1 MKVLVIGA
9 TGMLAKPVIEI
20 FAKQGFDLR
29 LFSRS
34 VTPSMFPEK
43 FEIVKG
49 DVFNPADL
57 QKAVHKCDAIHI
69 SLSKVSEFSAA
80 DAIIKVAQ
88 QNGVK
93 LISYVSGCTVAEE
106 NRWFSM
112 IDDKYRAEQVI
123 IQSGIPYLIF
133 RPTWFFE
140 SLDLM
145 IRNRKAMMIGSQPNP
160 YRWIAADDFASMIAE
175 AYKKQEVRSKIIY
188 AFGPEY
194 YYMKDLLL
202 KYGKHLHPEIK
213 SVSVT
218 PIWLM
223 KLIAGMSGKKELKMV
238 ASMFSYFEKVKEPQH
253 VEDTVVKLKKPET
266 NFDKWLKSKNR

>member
-1 MKVLVIGA
+1 MKVLVVGA
-9 TGMLAKPVIEI
+9 TGMLAKPVIGQL
-20 FAKQGFDLR
+20 AKQGFDLR

-49 DVFNPADL
+49 DVFNPSDL
-57 QKAVHKCDAIHI
+57 QEAVYGCDAIHI
-69 SLSKVSEFSAA
+69 SISKVSEFRATE
-80 DAIIKVAQ
+80 AIIKAAQ
-88 QNGVK
+88 QNSVG

-106 NRWFSM
+106 NRWFPM
-112 IDDKYRAEQVI
+112 VDEKYRAEQAI

-145 IRNRKAMMIGSQPNP
+145 IRNGKAMMIGSQPNP

-175 AYKKQEVRSKIIY
+175 AYKKQEIRNRIIY
-188 AFGPEY
+188 ALGPEY
-194 YYMKDLLL
+194 YYMKNLLL

-223 KLIAGMSGKKELKMV
+223 KLMAVMTGKKELKMI
-238 ASMFSYFEKVKEPQH
+238 ASMFSYFEKVKEPRH
-253 VEDTVVKLKKPET
+253 VEDANTKLKKPET
-266 NFDKWLKSKNR
+266 NFDKWLKSKKK